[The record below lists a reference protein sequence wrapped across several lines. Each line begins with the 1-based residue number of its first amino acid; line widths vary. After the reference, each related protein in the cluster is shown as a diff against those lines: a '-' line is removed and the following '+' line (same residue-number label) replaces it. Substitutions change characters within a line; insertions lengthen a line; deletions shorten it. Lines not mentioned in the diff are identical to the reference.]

1 MSSQNLGEQQG
12 KPDYGI
18 LFDDF
23 PNAWEGA
30 YARVIANDWRGLLA
44 ECLEYVS
51 IKEVYKARLYGVTK
65 YARLNFSESIGTDD
79 HDNFM
84 AANKRSIF
92 RHLVAFESETI
103 DIESGC
109 KHMAMVALRCL
120 IAIEYDS
127 HNIECPHLEKTL
139 DGDCF
144 DCADAKVISHNITSI
159 QVDPYEPWSPKI

>member
-23 PNAWEGA
+23 PNAWVNTHYELA
-30 YARVIANDWRGLLA
+30 ITKDWQGLLA
-44 ECLEYVS
+44 ECLEDVS
-51 IKEVYKARLYGVTK
+51 IEEVHKARLYGVAK
-65 YARLNFSESIGTDD
+65 YARLNWAESIGTDD
-79 HDNFM
+79 HENFM
-84 AANKRSIF
+84 DANRRSIF

-120 IAIEYDS
+120 IAIEYDVS
-127 HNIECPHLEKTL
+127 EI
-139 DGDCF
+139 CF
-144 DCADAKVISHNITSI
+144 VDINEAKVIIHNGTSI

>member
-65 YARLNFSESIGTDD
+65 YARLNWAESIGTDD
-79 HDNFM
+79 HENFM
-84 AANKRSIF
+84 DANRRSIF

-103 DIESGC
+103 DLESGC

-120 IAIEYDS
+120 IAIEYDVS
-127 HNIECPHLEKTL
+127 ETNFVDINE
-139 DGDCF
+139 
-144 DCADAKVISHNITSI
+144 AKVISHNITSI

>member
-65 YARLNFSESIGTDD
+65 YARLNWAESIGTDD
-79 HDNFM
+79 HENFM

-120 IAIEYDS
+120 IAIEYDV
-127 HNIECPHLEKTL
+127 NETDFVDITE
-139 DGDCF
+139 
-144 DCADAKVISHNITSI
+144 AKVISHNITSI
-159 QVDPYEPWSPKI
+159 QVDTYEPWSPKI